1 MSGEE
6 EFQLCPNCKVGRLQL
21 TGLATTS
28 SDPQTN
34 RVTDDLRGYK
44 CDSCGYSEGGQAKVV
59 AVNEQEAIRESTN
72 TTTITSSPAATT
84 AAVQSAAEAV
94 ETAAEEEEEEEG
106 KEEEGKERLIKL
118 RDTGDDNEMV
128 AVREEE
134 KEDTEEDL

>member
-1 MSGEE
+1 MAGEE
-6 EFQLCPNCKVGRLQL
+6 EFQLCPNCKVGRLRP
-21 TGLATTS
+21 TGLAATS

-34 RVTDDLRGYK
+34 RVTNDLRGYK

-59 AVNEQEAIRESTN
+59 ATNEQEAIRESTN

-84 AAVQSAAEAV
+84 AAAQAAA
-94 ETAAEEEEEEEG
+94 ETAA
-106 KEEEGKERLIKL
+106 EEEGKERLIKL

>member
-1 MSGEE
+1 MAGEE
-6 EFQLCPNCKVGRLQL
+6 EFQLCPNCKVGLLRL
-21 TGLATTS
+21 TGLTVTS

-34 RVTDDLRGYK
+34 RVTNDLKGYK

-59 AVNEQEAIRESTN
+59 AVNEQEVIRESTN

-84 AAVQSAAEAV
+84 AAAQAAADAA
-94 ETAAEEEEEEEG
+94 ETAA
-106 KEEEGKERLIKL
+106 EEEGKERLIKL

>member
-1 MSGEE
+1 MAREE
-6 EFQLCPNCKVGRLQL
+6 EFQLCPNCKVGRLRL
-21 TGLATTS
+21 TGLAATS

-34 RVTDDLRGYK
+34 RVTNDLRGYK
-44 CDSCGYSEGGQAKVV
+44 CDSCSYSEGGQAKVV

-84 AAVQSAAEAV
+84 AAAQAAAEAA
-94 ETAAEEEEEEEG
+94 ETAA